1 MLQILNYLRVRYV
14 SEKAQGIVEYALLLA
29 LVVVV
34 GAVLIGNN
42 SLATSIHT
50 IFDNVKGLLN
60 NASNASTAATSTTT
74 ANPNP

>member
-34 GAVLIGNN
+34 GAVLIGN
-42 SLATSIHT
+42 
-50 IFDNVKGLLN
+50 
-60 NASNASTAATSTTT
+60 SNFAHLK
-74 ANPNP
+74 PL

>member
-42 SLATSIHT
+42 SLATSINT
-50 IFDNVKGLLN
+50 IFTNVKELL
-60 NASNASTAATSTTT
+60 SNASSASKAATSGT
-74 ANPNP
+74 

>member
-34 GAVLIGNN
+34 GSVLIGNN
-42 SLATSIHT
+42 SLATGIKT
-50 IFDNVKGLLN
+50 IFNNVKDLLT
-60 NASNASTAATSTTT
+60 NAADSTKATKG
-74 ANPNP
+74 

>member
-34 GAVLIGNN
+34 GSVLIGNN
-42 SLATSIHT
+42 SLATSIKT
-50 IFDNVKGLLN
+50 IFNNVKDLLT
-60 NASNASTAATSTTT
+60 NAADSTKATKG
-74 ANPNP
+74 

>member
-34 GAVLIGNN
+34 GSVLIGNN
-42 SLATSIHT
+42 SMATSIKT
-50 IFDNVKGLLN
+50 IFNNVKDLLT
-60 NASNASTAATSTTT
+60 NAADSTKATKG
-74 ANPNP
+74 

>member
-42 SLATSIHT
+42 SMATSIHT
-50 IFDNVKGLLN
+50 IFENVKGLLN
-60 NASNASTAATSTTT
+60 NASSASTAATSSTTP
-74 ANPNP
+74 ANP

>member
-42 SLATSIHT
+42 SMATSIQT
-50 IFDNVKGLLN
+50 IFNNVKDLLTH
-60 NASNASTAATSTTT
+60 AADSTKATKG
-74 ANPNP
+74 

>member
-42 SLATSIHT
+42 SLATSIQT
-50 IFDNVKGLLN
+50 IFNNIKGLLEK
-60 NASNASTAATSTTT
+60 AATSSSATGK
-74 ANPNP
+74 

>member
-42 SLATSIHT
+42 SMATSIHT
-50 IFDNVKGLLN
+50 IFENVKGLLN
-60 NASNASTAATSTTT
+60 NAADSTKATKG
-74 ANPNP
+74 

>member
-42 SLATSIHT
+42 SMATSIQT
-50 IFDNVKGLLN
+50 IFNNVKDLLT
-60 NASNASTAATSTTT
+60 NAADSTKATKG
-74 ANPNP
+74 